1 VKWFLVRRAS
11 LGSSAMKSGLRIDQL
26 RKALTAERMAQLL
39 SIPIFLGI
47 WEIVSSANLVNPML
61 FPPPSVVFPS
71 FLDWVWSG
79 LFWVDLQNSLRRVTV
94 GFLLGSLFGVI
105 IGITTGRFRILSGLV
120 SPIFGLLRPIP
131 PIAFVPLV
139 ILWFG
144 LSETGKY
151 FLVFWG
157 VFFTV
162 WISAHLGVQ
171 KVNPAYLRAAYCLG
185 TPEYKMLFHILL
197 PGALP
202 YILVGVRTALG
213 VAFYTLVAA
222 EIAGTFSGVFYR
234 IDISQ
239 QNMQIGV
246 AMSGLFV
253 LGILALIADKVFAII
268 SKRLTWNE

>member
-1 VKWFLVRRAS
+1 MFDIVKKTAWRKS
-11 LGSSAMKSGLRIDQL
+11 LNGEKI
-26 RKALTAERMAQLL
+26 AQIL
-39 SIPIFLGI
+39 SIPLFLGI
-47 WEIVSSANLVNPML
+47 WQALSSANLVNPML
-61 FPPPSVVFPS
+61 FPPPTVVLAS
-71 FLDWVWSG
+71 FLDWVASG
-79 LFWVDLQNSLRRVTV
+79 LFWDDLLTSLRRVGV
-94 GFLLGSLFGVI
+94 GFVLGSILGIVVGVI
-105 IGITTGRFRILSGLV
+105 TGRFRILSGLL

-162 WISAHLGVQ
+162 WISAHAGVQ
-171 KVNPAYLRAAYCLG
+171 KVNQAYLRAAYCLG
-185 TPEYKMLFHILL
+185 TPEHKMLYHVLL

-202 YILVGVRTALG
+202 YILVGIRTALG

-239 QNMQIGV
+239 QNMQIGT
-246 AMSGLFV
+246 AMSGLVV
-253 LGILALIADKVFAII
+253 LGLLALIADRIFVTI
-268 SKRLTWNE
+268 SKRLSWKE